1 MLSSHICMGPTLVP
15 CACRAQKQALISMQ
29 LKLNQFLAAMWVLGI
44 HCESSRKRNSAFN
57 S

>member
-29 LKLNQFLAAMWVLGI
+29 LKLKTVLSYNVGAG
-44 HCESSRKRNSAFN
+44 NSL
-57 S
+57 